1 MTTTTSSRRD
11 LALKGLPDE
20 QKLALMKI
28 ASDQKIDREDPLWAM
43 VQLASLNARFFSE
56 TKTQV
61 KELHLLGEQKRIE
74 LERVAASSAA
84 SLDKTLAAAQAAAQ
98 ARLADTGKALQVE
111 AVRAV
116 RGDLKK
122 SLSGTMQEVRRLASE
137 KIPLKVWAI
146 TFITPILVGAGVG
159 GAVGWLATQ
168 PTAEETRLIGNGRLI
183 ERAWPHLSPTA
194 REIVQRGGR

>member
-1 MTTTTSSRRD
+1 
-11 LALKGLPDE
+11 
-20 QKLALMKI
+20 
-28 ASDQKIDREDPLWAM
+28 
-43 VQLASLNARFFSE
+43 
-56 TKTQV
+56 
-61 KELHLLGEQKRIE
+61 
-74 LERVAASSAA
+74 
-84 SLDKTLAAAQAAAQ
+84 
-98 ARLADTGKALQVE
+98 
-111 AVRAV
+111 
-116 RGDLKK
+116 
-122 SLSGTMQEVRRLASE
+122 MQEVRRLASE